1 MKNVFMAG
9 VWLLVGLLLG
19 CSGSG
24 GSGGGIN
31 PPGAPS
37 ALAVSSGDGAVGL
50 AWTAP
55 TNNGGASITSYNVSI
70 LPAVAS
76 AVVTVNGTAA
86 VISGLTNGT
95 SYSISVAASNSAGKG
110 SDSTSLQ
117 ATTSAANTGAYTL
130 ISVPGDPNAVS
141 GIFDPSVV
149 KSASGTVWLAYSSA
163 HYYINGSNQL
173 VEDISTSIA
182 KSSDGGQTFSYIQTV
197 GAAQGP
203 VAVTDTTHSVCGQQ
217 TCTGRWIYEVPFM
230 VEDAGDP
237 DPARRFKLFAHKYFL
252 YPPATPST
260 EHVLGAIV
268 MWTASTPDGSWSA
281 ETSALVWNS
290 TPPEIPGG
298 TSINMLDAA
307 LTPCLLV
314 TEGSASVNAGTI
326 DFAMNCTYASGSLF
340 PAKIVLL
347 RSTDH
352 ANTFTYVSTLLS
364 PADASIFSGAGFFN
378 APALI
383 PTAGGAPL
391 LMVTPDNGT
400 GRYLGCLVIPFA
412 SEQSGTLIRNGSN
425 LPVPILTMPTLN
437 GHFGGACAWDRS
449 VTATGILM
457 IDLDTAASPPFRILA
472 TGKSL

>member
-1 MKNVFMAG
+1 MRNFYITSVL
-9 VWLLVGLLLG
+9 LLVGFLVG

-24 GSGGGIN
+24 GSGGGISA
-31 PPGAPS
+31 PGAPT
-37 ALAVSSGDGAVGL
+37 ALAVNSGDAAVSL

-55 TNNGGASITSYNVSI
+55 ANNGGAPITSYTVSTV
-70 LPAVAS
+70 PAVAS
-76 AVVTVNGTAA
+76 GVVTINGTAA
-86 VISGLTNGT
+86 VVSGLSNGT

-110 SDSTSLQ
+110 SDSAPLQ
-117 ATTSAANTGAYTL
+117 ATPSAANMNAYTL

-173 VEDISTSIA
+173 VQDISTSIA

-203 VAVTDTTHSVCGQQ
+203 VAVTDTTHNVCGQL

-230 VEDAGDP
+230 VEDASDP
-237 DPARRFKLFAHKYFL
+237 DPSRRFKLFAHKYFL
-252 YPPATPST
+252 YPPATPAL

-268 MWTASTPDGSWSA
+268 MWTATVPDGAWSA
-281 ETSALVWNS
+281 ETAALAWNN

-298 TSINMLDAA
+298 TNINALDSA
-307 LTPCLLV
+307 LAPCLLV
-314 TEGSASVNAGTI
+314 TEGSASVRPGAI
-326 DFAMNCTYASGSLF
+326 DFAMNCTYASGSIF

-352 ANTFTYVSTLLS
+352 AVTFSYVSTLLS
-364 PADASIFSGAGFFN
+364 PSDAPIFSGAAFFN

-391 LMVTPDNGT
+391 LITTPDNGT
-400 GRYLGCLVIPFA
+400 GTYLGCLVIPFA
-412 SEQSGTLIRNGSN
+412 SEQSGTLVRNGSN
-425 LPVPILTMPTLN
+425 LPVPILTMPTLG